1 MNIKIALPGDRYYSV
16 PLEVLEKYAVA
27 ETDFNSALENEGSIF
42 EDDVAGQS
50 YSSSSDGASSG
61 SGWGGSSS
69 GGTRTVALGVR
80 G

>member
-16 PLEVLEKYAVA
+16 PLEALERYAVS
-27 ETDFNSALENEGSIF
+27 ETDFNSALENEASIF

-50 YSSSSDGASSG
+50 YSSSSDGAGSSG
-61 SGWGGSSS
+61 SSSS
-69 GGTRTVALGVR
+69 GTRTRTVALGVR